1 MLHSPLVTYFK
12 EILFFFIER
21 VLERVFS
28 RNNWNKP
35 VLLQNTDLRVS
46 LRIILPSDSLCDYM
60 NA

>member
-1 MLHSPLVTYFK
+1 MLHSPLVTYFE
-12 EILFFFIER
+12 EILFFIER

>member
-46 LRIILPSDSLCDYM
+46 LILPSDSLCDYM